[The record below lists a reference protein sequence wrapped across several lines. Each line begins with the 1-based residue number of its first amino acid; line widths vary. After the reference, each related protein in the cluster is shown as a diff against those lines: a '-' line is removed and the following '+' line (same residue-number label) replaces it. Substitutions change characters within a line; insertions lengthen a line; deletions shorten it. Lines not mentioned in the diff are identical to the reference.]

1 MKILSKKQWEKINDT
16 VVNLQLD
23 YNDKCEQLALAE
35 AQVKYL
41 QEELGKLKIKQKR
54 ERKPRKEKA
63 DGAKGKNVQEK

>member
-41 QEELGKLKIKQKR
+41 QEELGKLKIKQKS
-54 ERKPRKEKA
+54 ERKPKKKKEKS
-63 DGAKGKNVQEK
+63 V

>member
-54 ERKPRKEKA
+54 ERKPRKEK
-63 DGAKGKNVQEK
+63 EKSV

>member
-54 ERKPRKEKA
+54 ETKPRKEKA
-63 DGAKGKNVQEK
+63 DGAKGTNVQEK